1 MLGSWY
7 GVEKFPRDTIVTHE
21 GLKSS
26 LVGIPELSRAD
37 WHPEGGVVHPK
48 VPQRLMT
55 INKKL
60 CKEKLGHLH
69 IHKALARYSKNLQF
83 CLQVAFHLKDLL
95 VSGRITSE
103 SKQSVAILTPVLNQ
117 LPSQKR

>member
-69 IHKALARYSKNLQF
+69 IHKALARYSKKPSVLF
-83 CLQVAFHLKDLL
+83 ASCLPPQGS
-95 VSGRITSE
+95 VSFREDNI
-103 SKQSVAILTPVLNQ
+103 
-117 LPSQKR
+117 